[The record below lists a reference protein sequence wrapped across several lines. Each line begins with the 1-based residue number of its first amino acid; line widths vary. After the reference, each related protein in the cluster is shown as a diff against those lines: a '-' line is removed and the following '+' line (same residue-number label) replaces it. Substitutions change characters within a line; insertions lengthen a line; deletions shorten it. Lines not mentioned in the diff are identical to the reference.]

1 MNQPEKKRM
10 GKCPS
15 CGENI
20 DLGDRLW
27 VGQLFTCSSC
37 EDELEII
44 QLNPIVLDWSYNP
57 GDDYY
62 NYDEKL
68 EFGGRIRG

>member
-20 DLGDRLW
+20 NVGDHLW
-27 VGQLFTCSSC
+27 IGQLFTCSSC

-44 QLNPIVLDWSYNP
+44 RLNPIVLAWSYTP
-57 GDDYY
+57 DDDIYY
-62 NYDEKL
+62 FDE
-68 EFGGRIRG
+68 EIQFGGRIRG